1 MSRYKDFNHWVAESI
16 PEVLEVPG
24 ESVSAFTK
32 GVKVCCERGVF
43 SRATAVGAGAESDE
57 DGVSPASG

>member
-24 ESVSAFTK
+24 GSVSAFTK
-32 GVKVCCERGVF
+32 GVKVCGEGGVF
-43 SRATAVGAGAESDE
+43 SSVIDVGAGVESDE
-57 DGVSPASG
+57 DGVSPAPG